1 MKDAV
6 DQALQDLAA
15 FAAGSWSNHAIVERI
30 EALRVLRNAEIAEA
44 AAQARHA
51 KAMRDE
57 ACTVLGIT
65 PGAFAGLAVT
75 QKEDKCKSAS

>member
-6 DQALQDLAA
+6 DKALQDLAE
-15 FAAGSWSNHAIVERI
+15 FAGWSSSNHDIVAGIQAVRT
-30 EALRVLRNAEIAEA
+30 LRKAEIAEA

-57 ACTVLGIT
+57 ACSVLGIT
-65 PGAFAGLAVT
+65 PGALVALPT
-75 QKEDKCKSAS
+75 DKFK

>member
-1 MKDAV
+1 MPDAV
-6 DQALQDLAA
+6 DIALQDLAEFTA
-15 FAAGSWSNHAIVERI
+15 QAWSNLEIVERI
-30 EALRVLRNAEIAEA
+30 EAVRTLRNAEIAEA

-57 ACTVLGIT
+57 ACAVLGIT

-75 QKEDKCKSAS
+75 Q